1 MHVGTLV
8 TRSDIVFAV
17 EMGWPAQLTEAV
29 WLAGQELVLCA
40 EEACDSVGLLSRH
53 GVTVPCNPHDY
64 VTLKAQL
71 PALLEE
77 SPKERQL
84 VSNFFNVRPKQ
95 PLAAPM
101 VLA

>member
-1 MHVGTLV
+1 MKVKSA
-8 TRSDIVFAV
+8 RSFD
-17 EMGWPAQLTEAV
+17 
-29 WLAGQELVLCA
+29 
-40 EEACDSVGLLSRH
+40 LLSRMLAPFVECYWFL
-53 GVTVPCNPHDY
+53 G
-64 VTLKAQL
+64 AQL